1 MLKDCKLLY
10 IPEPSGLKDCWP
22 NKKFPVDGV
31 LCDPNLQ
38 VGVLS
43 DPNLQVGVLSEPHSQ
58 VYVFCDFNLC
68 CTF

>member
-38 VGVLS
+38 VCLLS
-43 DPNLQVGVLSEPHSQ
+43 HPISQ
-58 VYVFCDFNLC
+58 VYVFCDSNLR